1 MPQMNDYYSLQVG
14 DEYYY
19 PIGHHPLKINT
30 WTVEQ
35 IPTSPQG
42 GTTYVRRDFD
52 KVRSAISLPNWMSLV
67 AKGNIVTKKYLI
79 DMVGEEELFQHI
91 LADTLKDLLLIAKIQ
106 MIEEGKDTIR
116 KGIMR

>member
-1 MPQMNDYYSLQVG
+1 
-14 DEYYY
+14 
-19 PIGHHPLKINT
+19 
-30 WTVEQ
+30 
-35 IPTSPQG
+35 
-42 GTTYVRRDFD
+42 VRRDFD